1 MKTISTFLESIV
13 NNETDMNVFAGM
25 LAETWKEEQRK
36 KGLPCTQT
44 DFDSW
49 VNTRL
54 SASLKDAFRESEGD
68 DHV

>member
-1 MKTISTFLESIV
+1 MKTVSTFLESIV

-25 LAETWKEEQRK
+25 LAETWKEERQK
-36 KGLPCTQT
+36 QGLPCTQT
-44 DFDSW
+44 DFDFW
-49 VNTRL
+49 VNFHL